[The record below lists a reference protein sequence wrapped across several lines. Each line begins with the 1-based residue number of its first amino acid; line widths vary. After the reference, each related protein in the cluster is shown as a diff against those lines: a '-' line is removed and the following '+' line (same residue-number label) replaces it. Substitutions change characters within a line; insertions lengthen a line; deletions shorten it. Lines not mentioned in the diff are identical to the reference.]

1 MLECPCL
8 LLWKCLMCVC
18 MHDEVLEYLAGKSRS
33 AVNTYGVFQSIWDL
47 FRFPIGSGGLDT
59 FSFSF

>member
-1 MLECPCL
+1 
-8 LLWKCLMCVC
+8 MCVC

-59 FSFSF
+59 FSFSL